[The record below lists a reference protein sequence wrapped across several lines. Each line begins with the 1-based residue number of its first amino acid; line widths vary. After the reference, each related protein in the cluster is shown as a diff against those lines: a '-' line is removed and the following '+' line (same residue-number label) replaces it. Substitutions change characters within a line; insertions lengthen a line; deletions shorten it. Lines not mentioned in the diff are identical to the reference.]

1 MVKSA
6 ILVSR
11 VRTFNRL
18 FRKLNFLDVDDM
30 SLKASPHPD
39 TDNLASSGSSEGGQS
54 SGSNR
59 VRTTD
64 AREVERFLKL
74 ENEVEM
80 FTRSFPAYLQE
91 PMTQDGSVDWI
102 LLNAFLAADL
112 CVRYLLSLGSDP
124 HFPIVLL
131 CIPARR

>member
-30 SLKASPHPD
+30 SLKASPPPDPD
-39 TDNLASSGSSEGGQS
+39 TLASSGSSEGGQA
-54 SGSNR
+54 SGSHR
-59 VRTTD
+59 ERTAD

-74 ENEVEM
+74 ENEIQM

-91 PMTQDGSVDWI
+91 PITQDGSVDWI

-112 CVRYLLSLGSDP
+112 CVYFLSPDSATLS
-124 HFPIVLL
+124 I
-131 CIPARR
+131 IMT